1 MDKNPVS
8 SVTVDSAWQSLNN
21 VCDDLE
27 QTATPSRRRSRKS
40 WFETPPAT
48 KLEIACEK
56 KKRRSSGG
64 GKRKSM
70 ENMETL
76 LLTHFTNPPKITFG
90 KIKLGKSRHRHLL
103 VKNVHDYEQSVV
115 IEKFPHKKKFEVD
128 SKSFTV
134 PALDSVVITFSWTP
148 EEDGNVREM
157 ILFRVDSAY
166 RLQAFLLGC
175 ADSPKPAKKG
185 KKGLLGAK
193 VKRPFSILHTP
204 GLACIRDNYSPQEAE
219 KEPFIPGKFRVLQEN
234 THVQNQNDENR
245 RQHQAFP
252 PPRLESTAITKDA
265 NSSICRSSVYNKM
278 ADLGCSPTL
287 PVSDFSPIPT
297 AESENIHLVDS
308 CCSIMQTSP
317 LREVVIN
324 RPNEAKTKDMAKL
337 EPRGPDV
344 KFSVLD
350 RKEIIDVEV
359 RETVKDPQK
368 TATPSRT
375 NDLRSTEQVESQKEY
390 LSPDS
395 FLNDSLVFR
404 QPLDRKETKDTEGRS
419 VIRKPRKS
427 WTPQKMSPLR
437 ISDPDKSEK
446 RYLSP
451 DSFLNDSLASRISG
465 IGATPGK
472 PYFDTTPDFSHD
484 DFEKSIIS
492 PNSFLEEL
500 SSTRN
505 DSLDDR
511 RFSRIPSPGSVLNG
525 SVPHDIIV
533 KQLKSVRTSLY
544 EKKLERESMKTQ
556 NVKFTVASKTTRQ
569 TSTNC
574 TKKTGVFAPTLSS
587 SRRATFVSKKADK
600 EMFSGAPNA
609 PSPRRATF
617 LVSKKKQVSKKVS
630 PQKQEPPKGQ
640 KKMTRSQRF
649 TNIHKAG
656 QLEQKT
662 MSKSHSKVRR
672 RSSGNGES
680 LVKKTRKSRT
690 EVFLTSVE
698 ASDAEM
704 KENQSDD
711 DVVFEASVG
720 NQNSSATITKDRPF
734 MMTSDMERSSGR
746 QLFAE
751 EDVKDSSA
759 TVTKERPFMEVTEER
774 RVSGKCLFA
783 VDGNEFEQNSSA
795 TVTKEKP
802 SVQLSDARRGS
813 GKQLFADETTKIV
826 ELEQI
831 SSATVTKERPSVE
844 MSDVR
849 RGSGKQLFADE
860 KTKIVELEQ
869 ISSATVTKERPSVE
883 MSDVRRGSGKQLFAD
898 EEAKDVR
905 GMSSVND
912 AEKAH
917 SELTMTADLVK
928 EQQILS
934 SLEKVEFGSPSK
946 MFNNVFVGE
955 SCVGRMSMTVT
966 KERPSLSVIPKS
978 VSGEGLSTTSKV
990 NETPKSFTQAS
1001 ISGIFSKDPSLNGNN
1016 RRFSGKKLFG
1026 ADPMSPS
1033 KSPILSSIF
1042 RDIGSPSRI
1051 PSSPDVEVTRRIT
1064 LTVTKS
1070 RPSDALIEATKA
1082 TVKDTG
1088 KTDEADGQFVVAA
1101 KEETFVNV
1109 SESKEG
1115 YCKRKKIMGTAVES
1129 ENANY
1134 SFKKVDT
1141 YEKII
1146 NVSEMQAMQ
1155 EQTRSWEVT
1164 SSPQGRARSNSYTIT
1179 SPMFSVTPTAI
1190 PSSPSSE
1197 NSRRSTQVILKPK
1210 VLDVSANPRRLFPP
1224 LDNEE
1229 QDSLVVG
1236 ELEEQRGAS
1245 VSSITSASSVYSAD
1259 SLEARKSVSEM
1270 SDSSQSKSVDLFEN
1284 SSDRSKKVTDEPIV
1298 EAGKL
1303 TSEMSDT
1310 SRSKSIDLFDKLP
1323 DHESKKENEPIQ
1335 ITHEFTSDDGS
1346 LSTSVDVF
1354 EKTPDHEAKETFEEP
1369 VCQEELSMNESV
1381 FERNENAE
1389 NIPPITHA
1397 QQKVVETGLEPRN
1410 PEIKETMN
1418 LLKASK
1424 KSTPDEQPKE
1434 EKKRRKVRAS
1444 KVSPTPVKSDISPSK
1459 SVKDGKEN
1467 RRMMFIAMDT
1477 ADKDKCVK
1485 AEVKRQEKKPLLS
1498 RGLNLMSKKRT
1509 LTVTDDKE
1517 NGEKQNSK
1525 KRSKSDP
1532 TENTQPKRPGF
1543 LSRLTATT
1551 KKSKPPVKGL
1561 AQSKLI
1567 LVKKGKQGMPR
1578 HPLPYAAKNMYYDE
1592 RWMEK
1597 QDRGFVHWLNFV
1609 LTPPD
1614 EYNYVVNKIRV
1625 DAGTL
1630 NTDIKTSACL
1640 APTKEVLSIRAYTAR
1655 RRLNRLRRAAC
1666 QLYQSEKTVS
1676 VILKLE
1682 YEVEKKR
1689 ISVRRDRMVHAD
1701 IGIKQRILD
1710 MLLCYNPLW
1719 LRVGLETVYG
1729 EVLPLQ
1735 SNSDVIGLSRYIL
1748 CRLLGNPDIAQE
1760 YAHPSVPHLYRDGYA
1775 EAIAKHA
1782 LKKFLLIVYFLDHAK
1797 TARLIQHDP
1806 CLFCKDSDV
1815 KASKDMLT
1823 QFSRDYLSGEGDV
1836 TKHLAYFGYTVSHVQ
1851 TAMDEF
1857 DYAVTKLGV
1866 DLRDGVRLSRVLE
1879 LLTGEWNLVKCLRAP
1894 AVSRLQKIHN
1904 IEMVFRTL
1912 TERGLDVAKVDGGK
1926 IGARDVVDGH
1936 REKTLKIL
1944 WHLIFHFQV
1953 DVLIN
1958 LEQLREETS
1967 LLEQS
1972 LRVKVNMQ
1980 KLLKI
1985 KQEDNLARRD
1995 SGGLMSQD
2003 NERLEMLLKWCRVV
2017 CLHYGVKVE
2026 NFTVSFS
2033 DGRALCCLLHHYH
2046 PGLLPLSQV
2055 RFQTSQSR
2063 QQDLEDKEEAACDLD
2078 LSQDWSFQYGSGLD
2092 DPELYEELL
2101 ANERENFKIL
2111 YEKVSELGGIPLML
2125 KSVDM
2130 SNTIPDEKVVVTYVS
2145 YLCGRLLDIR
2155 QESRA
2160 ARVIQIAWR
2169 HYKLR
2174 TALRAQHHEIK
2185 AAQVIQTRVREF
2197 LQRRHTQRQTRATIV
2212 VQSVW
2217 RGRKARSEARLRRL
2231 ARDNAN
2237 MGVAVTKIQAAML
2250 GFAAKRRYQRLRKS
2264 TLTLQAHIRGHLA
2277 RRCVS
2282 KQHKAAGIIQSRF
2295 GSWMTARKDRGVFLA
2310 KRSAAITVQRAFR
2323 AAASSRTARTSAAA
2337 GVVQRAW
2344 RGYSCRKQLV
2354 DLRRSVLLLQ
2364 GCVRMKKVR
2373 KEYLQL
2379 RKTAVTLQ
2387 ARVRAN
2393 KLSTTARQD
2402 FLTKKKAVTT
2412 LQSHLRGYQQRVEY
2426 AHNRNAAICI
2436 QKHFRGHKYRVKFQA
2451 MRLAAIILQRAYR
2464 LHKMAGDER
2473 EVLLRQTAACVTVQR
2488 WWKLL
2493 QQRKMERR
2501 HTAAALI
2508 QATYR
2513 CQAARREFKRTQSAV
2528 LTLQTSFRRTAARA
2542 QFLRTKAAIII
2553 LQHYTRLHLNKR
2565 QIQSQMQAKRDAV
2578 VRLQTCWRRLQAQR
2592 QYGAIRQA
2600 VMVIQ
2605 KNVRMMQAQIQY
2617 KNKMASVSCL
2627 QRHARGYLQRK
2638 AFLSDVAHRTSAAV
2652 RVQSWW
2658 RMLVSRQRFVSL
2670 RQSVVVIQAW
2680 VRGWHQRKDL
2690 MRQRKAALVIQ
2701 SFYRATRAT
2710 REARTRYQVMIGAA
2724 MAIQSGWRSYVIKKQ
2739 FSIMRRSAVKIQSKV
2754 RMVLAMKRYHNLKH
2768 ACVLLQRRYR
2778 ANKMGQCVK
2787 QEFVQTKSAV
2797 VTLQAAFRGQRCRK
2811 QYQKTKM
2818 AAVKIQSHVRMVRA
2832 MKKYHNIRNACVLL
2846 QRLYR
2851 THKVGQCVRQEFIQT
2866 KSAVVTLQATF
2877 RGQRCRKQYQKTKM
2891 AAVKIQSWVRM
2902 IHAMKKYHTFRNA
2915 CIVLQDHYRA
2925 YKKGLC
2931 VRKAYQN
2938 TRCAV
2943 VTLQAAFRG
2952 QRCCRQYQKTK
2963 MAAVKIQSCVRMYQ
2977 DRCKYR
2983 QIVQA
2988 ACVLQRRLRALRA
3001 GQLDRR
3007 VYVTN
3012 RNNVIK
3018 LQAAV
3023 RAWICHRA
3031 FQKTRQAAVTIQ
3043 KHVRMHQQRMR
3054 YRQLQQ
3060 HVKMDR
3066 AAVVL
3071 QNRWRMLV
3079 ERRRFT
3085 TMRAACICVQQ
3096 QYRAVLSG
3104 RQQRQNYV
3112 HIKQAVVT
3120 LQTAYRA
3127 AVCRRDARRELSAL
3141 LIQSHVRKH
3150 LIRSKF
3156 LCMKKSAIKL
3166 QACVRMIRERKFYRE
3181 RKQAVC
3187 HIQQWYRSIKCGQGS
3202 RRAFLIMKGAAM
3214 TIQAVWRGYI
3224 VRCRLALYQKSAT
3237 LIQAGF
3243 RSHQQQK
3250 QYRKLRATVVS
3261 LQKLYRNNKAAG
3273 LERQRFVQQK
3283 SASVVI
3289 QKMVKMFLVRRRFL
3303 QQKSAALTIQRA
3315 YQCYKERS
3323 AFIQQREAAK
3333 VIQDK
3338 WRSTLSARVQRK
3350 QYLILVGAAITIQ
3363 QGYRSYQIRQ
3373 DFLHTRCQ
3381 IIRVQAC
3388 VRAFLHRKRH
3398 QRLQQAA
3405 RTIQV
3410 LCRRRCQTRKQ
3421 RKEFLQMRSS
3431 VSVLQS
3437 AYRQW
3442 KHRQVGKR
3450 HIAATTIQSVFRML
3464 VVKKQFC
3471 LTRQRVVLVQAVIRG
3486 FLARCAYC
3494 HKLQAISVIQRN
3506 ARRFLLFKGL
3516 RRVVARRRRAVGVI
3530 QRSYRKYRHTL
3541 ELKRQK
3547 SATLIQRAYKRH
3559 RHSLELKRQR
3569 SATIIQSTFRMHCI
3583 RKTFRQTCQAAIL
3596 IESSWRGYMVRRT
3609 FRKTLQKHR
3618 AAVCLQRS
3626 YRGYKARVHLQKLQA
3641 ERKAQLEMYAQRAR
3655 VHLAAVRIQTWYRQC
3670 LMLRQARQRI
3680 ASVVCIQRRVRA
3692 FLVRLHY
3699 VKLHESTVLL
3709 QRRCR
3714 QWLASRQ
3721 RSAVV
3726 IQRAVRHWL
3735 VRQRQHQLH
3744 RQVARIQA
3752 VWRGY
3757 RARKSITCKKIRRAR
3772 ARCHEASQNA
3782 TEDKKLGNRTTS
3794 ALDYLLEYKS
3804 LSHILEALMHLD
3816 VATRLSPRCCQRL
3829 VEVHAVHVIYR
3840 LIRSCN
3846 RSLPHMELIKYS
3858 VNILLNLAK
3867 YDKTVNAVHD
3877 VESTDILV
3885 DLMQIY
3891 REKGSAIFAKTCS
3904 LLGILALDPHRRQ
3917 EILQQT
3923 KLMEKIRSIQSLV
3936 ARKNKVDE
3944 RHKIVQAK
3952 MAATRSFNSTLP
3964 LPTPVKRRRIRPEW
3978 TLKRD
3983 SLHALSDPLPAIN
3996 FVLEN
4001 LHLSTK

>member
-1 MDKNPVS
+1 MDNNPVKS
-8 SVTVDSAWQSLNN
+8 AAVDLEWQSLNN

-27 QTATPSRRRSRKS
+27 QTVTPSRRSRKS

-76 LLTHFTNPPKITFG
+76 LLTHFTNPPKISFG

-115 IEKFPHKKKFEVD
+115 IEKFPHKKKFDVD
-128 SKSFTV
+128 TKSFTV
-134 PALDSVVITFSWTP
+134 PALESVVLTFSWTP

-175 ADSPKPAKKG
+175 AESPKPTKKTQ

-234 THVQNQNDENR
+234 THHQNQTAQNKG
-245 RQHQAFP
+245 HPVSFP
-252 PPRLESTAITKDA
+252 PPRMESTAIAKDT

-278 ADLGCSPTL
+278 TDIGCSPTL
-287 PVSDFSPIPT
+287 PVSDFSPIPKT
-297 AESENIHLVDS
+297 ESENIHLVDS

-324 RPNEAKTKDMAKL
+324 KPNVTKTKDTAKL
-337 EPRGPDV
+337 EARGPDLQ
-344 KFSVLD
+344 FTVLD
-350 RKEIIDVEV
+350 RKELTDVEI
-359 RETVKDPQK
+359 RETMKDSQR
-368 TATPSRT
+368 AVTPRAH
-375 NDLRSTEQVESQKEY
+375 DLRTAEQTESQKEY

-395 FLNDSLVFR
+395 FFNDSLVFR
-404 QPLDRKETKDTEGRS
+404 PPLDRKEIKDTEDRS
-419 VIRKPRKS
+419 IIRKPRKS

-437 ISDPDKSEK
+437 ISDGDKSEK

-472 PYFDTTPDFSHD
+472 PYFDTTPDFNHD
-484 DFEKSIIS
+484 EFEKSIIS

-505 DSLDDR
+505 DSLEDR

-525 SVPHDIIV
+525 SVPHDVMV

-544 EKKLERESMKTQ
+544 EKSLEFESRKTK
-556 NVKFTVASKTTRQ
+556 NVKFTVASKTSRQ
-569 TSTNC
+569 TSTNH

-587 SRRATFVSKKADK
+587 ARRATFISKKADK
-600 EMFSGAPNA
+600 EILSGAPNA

-617 LVSKKKQVSKKVS
+617 LVSKKKQGMKKSS
-630 PQKQEPPKGQ
+630 PKAQEPLKGQ

-662 MSKSHSKVRR
+662 MPKSHSKVRR

-704 KENQSDD
+704 ENKSDD
-711 DVVFEASVG
+711 DVKCEVSIG
-720 NQNSSATITKDRPF
+720 NENSSATITKDRPF
-734 MMTSDMERSSGR
+734 MVTSDMDRSSGR

-751 EDVKDSSA
+751 DDVKDSSA
-759 TVTKERPFMEVTEER
+759 TVTKEKPFMEVTKER
-774 RVSGKCLFA
+774 RTSGKCLFA
-783 VDGNEFEQNSSA
+783 ADENEFEQNSSA

-802 SVQLSDARRGS
+802 SKLISDMKRGS
-813 GKQLFADETTKIV
+813 GKQLFADEGPKYV
-826 ELEQI
+826 ESNSIESETL
-831 SSATVTKERPSVE
+831 TKERPVE
-844 MSDVR
+844 VLDVK
-849 RGSGKQLFADE
+849 RGSWQPLL
-860 KTKIVELEQ
+860 T
-869 ISSATVTKERPSVE
+869 
-883 MSDVRRGSGKQLFAD
+883 D

-905 GMSSVND
+905 KLSSAGE
-912 AEKAH
+912 AEKSH
-917 SELTMTADLVK
+917 SELSMTGDLLK

-934 SLEKVEFGSPSK
+934 RLEKAEFGSPSK

-966 KERPSLSVIPKS
+966 KERPSLSVVPES
-978 VSGEGLSTTSKV
+978 LSGESLSVTSTATD
-990 NETPKSFTQAS
+990 TPKSFTQAS
-1001 ISGIFSKDPSLNGNN
+1001 ISGIFSKDRSLNGNT

-1033 KSPILSSIF
+1033 KSPVLSSIF
-1042 RDIGSPSRI
+1042 RDIGSPTRI

-1064 LTVTKS
+1064 LTITKS

-1082 TVKDTG
+1082 AVQDTKDTEV
-1088 KTDEADGQFVVAA
+1088 DADGQFVVAA
-1101 KEETFVNV
+1101 KEETFVTV

-1115 YCKRKKIMGTAVES
+1115 YCKRKKILGMPT
-1129 ENANY
+1129 ENEKASY
-1134 SFKKVDT
+1134 SFKKVDS
-1141 YEKII
+1141 YEKTV
-1146 NVSEMQAMQ
+1146 NVTELQTLQ

-1164 SSPQGRARSNSYTIT
+1164 SSPQSRPRSNSYTIT

-1190 PSSPSSE
+1190 PNSPSSE
-1197 NSRRSTQVILKPK
+1197 NSRRSTHVISKPK

-1224 LDNEE
+1224 LDDDEH
-1229 QDSLVVG
+1229 DSLVVG
-1236 ELEEQRGAS
+1236 QLEGKQGES
-1245 VSSITSASSVYSAD
+1245 VSSLKSTSSVYSAD
-1259 SLEARKSVSEM
+1259 SLEARKSVSDV
-1270 SDSSQSKSVDLFEN
+1270 SDSNQSKSADLFKN
-1284 SSDRSKKVTDEPIV
+1284 SFEQSKKVVDEPYLD
-1298 EAGKL
+1298 AGKHSSNMSN
-1303 TSEMSDT
+1303 TSQSMS
-1310 SRSKSIDLFDKLP
+1310 
-1323 DHESKKENEPIQ
+1323 
-1335 ITHEFTSDDGS
+1335 S

-1354 EKTPDHEAKETFEEP
+1354 EKTRDCESKESFAGP
-1369 VCQEELSMNESV
+1369 VSQKDLSMNDSV

-1389 NIPPITHA
+1389 NIPPTTHV
-1397 QQKVVETGLEPRN
+1397 QQKVVETGLKPGI
-1410 PEIKETMN
+1410 PEKKETMN
-1418 LLKASK
+1418 LLKAGK
-1424 KSTPDEQPKE
+1424 KSTPDVQPKE
-1434 EKKRRKVRAS
+1434 GKKRMKVRAS
-1444 KVSPTPVKSDISPSK
+1444 KVSPTPVKSDMSPDK
-1459 SVKDGKEN
+1459 SVKNGKEN
-1467 RRMMFIAMDT
+1467 SSKMFIAIET
-1477 ADKDKCVK
+1477 AEKDKCVK
-1485 AEVKRQEKKPLLS
+1485 TEIKRQDKKPLLS
-1498 RGLNLMSKKRT
+1498 RGLNLVTKKRNMT
-1509 LTVTDDKE
+1509 EDKDAVE
-1517 NGEKQNSK
+1517 RQNSK

-1532 TENTQPKRPGF
+1532 TENTQPKKPGL

-1567 LVKKGKQGMPR
+1567 LLKKEKQGMPR

-1614 EYNYVVNKIRV
+1614 EYNYVVNKTRV

-1630 NTDIKTSACL
+1630 NTDLKTLACL
-1640 APTKEVLSIRAYTAR
+1640 APSKEVLSIRAYTAR

-1666 QLYQSEKTVS
+1666 QLYQSEKS
-1676 VILKLE
+1676 VNVIMKLE

-1689 ISVRRDRMVHAD
+1689 ISVRKDRMVHAD

-1719 LRVGLETVYG
+1719 LRIGLETIFG

-1735 SNSDVIGLSRYIL
+1735 SNSDVIGLSRYVL

-1782 LKKFLLIVYFLDHAK
+1782 LKKFLLLVYFLDHAK

-1815 KASKDMLT
+1815 KASKDMLI

-1836 TKHLAYFGYTVSHVQ
+1836 TKHLAYFGYTVSHAQ

-1904 IEMVFRTL
+1904 IEMVFQAL
-1912 TERGLDVAKVDGGK
+1912 TERGLDVAKLDGGK
-1926 IGARDVVDGH
+1926 IGARDIVDGH

-2046 PGLLPLSQV
+2046 PGLLPLSKV
-2055 RFQTSQSR
+2055 HFQTSQSR

-2078 LSQDWSFQYGSGLD
+2078 LSQDWSFQYGTGLD
-2092 DPELYEELL
+2092 NPELYEQLL
-2101 ANERENFKIL
+2101 ANERENFKTL

-2185 AAQVIQTRVREF
+2185 AAQVIQTHVREF
-2197 LQRRHTQRQTRATIV
+2197 LQRKRKEKQMQAAIV

-2217 RGRKARSEARLRRL
+2217 RGHKARSEARLLRL

-2237 MGVAVTKIQAAML
+2237 MGDAVTKIQAAMQ
-2250 GFAAKRRYQRLRKS
+2250 GFAAKQRYQRLRKS
-2264 TLTLQAHIRGHLA
+2264 TLTLQAHVRGHLA
-2277 RRCVS
+2277 RRHVA
-2282 KQHKAAGIIQSRF
+2282 KQHQAAGIIQSRF
-2295 GSWMTARKDRGVFLA
+2295 RGLMSARKHQEEFLA

-2323 AAASSRTARTSAAA
+2323 SVAINRAAHRSAAA
-2337 GVVQRAW
+2337 GVIQKAW
-2344 RGYSCRKQLV
+2344 RGYSCRKKLV
-2354 DLRRSVLLLQ
+2354 DLRKSVVLLQ
-2364 GCVRMKKVR
+2364 GYVRMR
-2373 KEYLQL
+2373 NMRREYLKL
-2379 RKTAVTLQ
+2379 KETAVMLQ
-2387 ARVRAN
+2387 ERVRAN
-2393 KLSTTARQD
+2393 KMSTTARQD
-2402 FLTKKKAVTT
+2402 FLTKKSAVTM
-2412 LQSHLRGYQQRVEY
+2412 LQSQVRGYQQRMKY

-2436 QKHFRGHKYRVKFQA
+2436 QKHFRGHKYRVKFRA

-2464 LHKMAGDER
+2464 LHKMACEEQEALNR
-2473 EVLLRQTAACVTVQR
+2473 FTAACVTIQH
-2488 WWKLL
+2488 WWRRL
-2493 QQRKMERR
+2493 QQRKMERQHR
-2501 HTAAALI
+2501 AATLI

-2513 CQAARREFKRTQSAV
+2513 CHMARREFQCKQSAV
-2528 LTLQTSFRRTAARA
+2528 LTLQTSFRRMTARM
-2542 QFLRTKAAIII
+2542 QFLRTKAAVII

-2565 QIQSQMQAKRDAV
+2565 QIQCQMQAKRDAV

-2592 QYGAIRQA
+2592 QYGTIRHA
-2600 VMVIQ
+2600 VVVIQ
-2605 KNVRMMQAQIQY
+2605 KNVRMMQARIEY
-2617 KNKMASVSCL
+2617 AKKIA
-2627 QRHARGYLQRK
+2627 ARQ
-2638 AFLSDVAHRTSAAV
+2638 TSAAV
-2652 RVQSWW
+2652 SIQSWW
-2658 RMLVSRQRFVSL
+2658 RMLMSRQKFVSL
-2670 RQSVVVIQAW
+2670 RKNIVVIQAH
-2680 VRGWHQRKDL
+2680 VRGWHQRIDFL
-2690 MRQRKAALVIQ
+2690 RQRKAAVVIQ
-2701 SFYRATRAT
+2701 SYYRAARAT

-2754 RMVLAMKRYHNLKH
+2754 RTMLAMKRYHNLKH
-2768 ACVLLQRRYR
+2768 ACVLMQRLYQ
-2778 ANKMGQCVK
+2778 ANRTTKCVR
-2787 QEFVQTKSAV
+2787 QEFVRTKSAV
-2797 VTLQAAFRGQRCRK
+2797 VTLQTAFRGQRCRK
-2811 QYQKTKM
+2811 QYQKTKA
-2818 AAVKIQSHVRMVRA
+2818 AAVKIQS
-2832 MKKYHNIRNACVLL
+2832 
-2846 QRLYR
+2846 
-2851 THKVGQCVRQEFIQT
+2851 F
-2866 KSAVVTLQATF
+2866 
-2877 RGQRCRKQYQKTKM
+2877 
-2891 AAVKIQSWVRM
+2891 
-2902 IHAMKKYHTFRNA
+2902 
-2915 CIVLQDHYRA
+2915 
-2925 YKKGLC
+2925 
-2931 VRKAYQN
+2931 
-2938 TRCAV
+2938 
-2943 VTLQAAFRG
+2943 
-2952 QRCCRQYQKTK
+2952 
-2963 MAAVKIQSCVRMYQ
+2963 VRMYQ
-2977 DRCKYR
+2977 DRSKYR
-2983 QIVQA
+2983 QIIQA
-2988 ACVLQRRLRALRA
+2988 TLVLQRRLRAVRA
-3001 GQLDRR
+3001 GQQDRR

-3012 RNNVIK
+3012 RNNVMK
-3018 LQAAV
+3018 LQAAA
-3023 RAWICHRA
+3023 RGWICRRS
-3031 FQKTRQAAVTIQ
+3031 FMKTRHAAVTIQ
-3043 KHVRMHQQRMR
+3043 KHVRMHQQMKA
-3054 YRQLQQ
+3054 YRQLKQ
-3060 HVKMDR
+3060 HVRMDR

-3071 QNRWRMLV
+3071 QTRWRMLV

-3085 TMRAACICVQQ
+3085 TMRAACVCVQQ
-3096 QYRAVLSG
+3096 QYRAVRSG
-3104 RQQRQNYV
+3104 RQQRQNYLK
-3112 HIKQAVVT
+3112 IKRAVMTIQV
-3120 LQTAYRA
+3120 AYRA
-3127 AVCRRDARRELSAL
+3127 AVCKRNAKREQSAV
-3141 LIQSHVRKH
+3141 LIQSFVRKH
-3150 LIRSKF
+3150 LIRSRF

-3166 QACVRMIRERKFYRE
+3166 QACVRMIKERNVY
-3181 RKQAVC
+3181 RKQKHAVC
-3187 HIQQWYRSIKCGQGS
+3187 HIQQWYRSIKHGQRS
-3202 RRAFLIMKGAAM
+3202 RRRFLIMKGAAI
-3214 TIQAVWRGYI
+3214 TIQAVWRGHI
-3224 VRCRLALYQKSAT
+3224 VRRQLALYHKNASVIQSA
-3237 LIQAGF
+3237 IRA
-3243 RSHQQQK
+3243 HQQQK
-3250 QYRKLRATVVS
+3250 RYRKLRATVIS
-3261 LQKLYRNNKAAG
+3261 LQKLYRNSKETT
-3273 LERQRFVQQK
+3273 LERQRFIQKK
-3283 SASVVI
+3283 SASIVV
-3289 QKMVKMFLVRRRFL
+3289 QKTIRMFMARRKYL
-3303 QQKSAALTIQRA
+3303 EQKSAALKIQRA
-3315 YQCYKERS
+3315 FHCYKERS
-3323 AFIQQREAAK
+3323 AFILQREAAK
-3333 VIQDK
+3333 VIQEK
-3338 WRSTLSARVQRK
+3338 WRATLSARDQRR
-3350 QYLILVGAAITIQ
+3350 QYLIVVGAAITIQ
-3363 QGYRSYQIRQ
+3363 QGYRSYQTRQ
-3373 DFLHTRCQ
+3373 NFLHTCHQ
-3381 IIRVQAC
+3381 IIQVQAY
-3388 VRAFLHRKRH
+3388 VRAFIHRKRYQH
-3398 QRLQQAA
+3398 LQKAA
-3405 RTIQV
+3405 FIIQTTY
-3410 LCRRRCQTRKQ
+3410 RRRCQAQNQ
-3421 RKEFLQMRSS
+3421 RKEFLKMRLSACM
-3431 VSVLQS
+3431 LQS
-3437 AYRQW
+3437 AYRRW
-3442 KHRQVGKR
+3442 KHRQIRRR
-3450 HIAATTIQSVFRML
+3450 HVAATTIQSVFRML

-3471 LTRQRVVLVQAVIRG
+3471 LTRQRVVLVQAVVRG
-3486 FLARCAYC
+3486 FLARCSYSN
-3494 HKLQAISVIQRN
+3494 KLRAISVIQRN
-3506 ARRFLLFKGL
+3506 MRTFLLFNGL
-3516 RRVVARRRRAVGVI
+3516 REMVAQRRHAVSV
-3530 QRSYRKYRHTL
+3530 
-3541 ELKRQK
+3541 
-3547 SATLIQRAYKRH
+3547 IQRAYKRY
-3559 RHSLELKRQR
+3559 RHALQLKKHKA
-3569 SATIIQSTFRMHCI
+3569 ATVIQSTFRMHSK
-3583 RKTFRQTCQAAIL
+3583 RKTFRQTSQAALL
-3596 IESSWRGYMVRRT
+3596 IQSSWRGYMVRQT
-3609 FRKTLQKHR
+3609 FRQTLQKHR
-3618 AAVCLQRS
+3618 AAACLQRS
-3626 YRGYKARVHLQKLQA
+3626 FRGFKARVHLQKLQA
-3641 ERKAQLEMYAQRAR
+3641 ERKAQLEMYARRAK

-3680 ASVVCIQRRVRA
+3680 ASIICIQRHVRA
-3692 FLVRLHY
+3692 FLVRVHY
-3699 VKLHESTVLL
+3699 IKLRNSTVLL
-3709 QRRCR
+3709 QQQCR
-3714 QWLASRQ
+3714 QWLALRQ

-3726 IQRAVRHWL
+3726 IQSAVRHWL
-3735 VRQRQHQLH
+3735 VRERQLRLH

-3757 RARKSITCKKIRRAR
+3757 WARKNITCKKIRRAR

-3804 LSHILEALMHLD
+3804 VSHILEALIHLD

-3846 RSLPHMELIKYS
+3846 RSLPHMEMIKYS

-3891 REKGSAIFAKTCS
+3891 REKGNAIFAKTCS

-3944 RHKIVQAK
+3944 RHKLVKAR
-3952 MAATRSFNSTLP
+3952 MAASRSFNSTLP

-3983 SLHALSDPLPAIN
+3983 SLHALSEPLPAIN

-4001 LHLSTK
+4001 LHLSAK